1 MNTERAI
8 PGQRLIERF
17 IPKPEICRTHEI
29 LIHAPADIVFHAA
42 RDQDIGSH
50 PIIRGI
56 FRLREI
62 LLRAKRTA
70 ERASK
75 GLVADTL
82 ALGWGVLAERPGREI
97 VIGAVTQPWLPN
109 VTFLAIPADRFVAFN
124 VPDLVK
130 IAWTLEAEPLGPD
143 LTRFRTETR
152 VLATD
157 AAARVKFRRY
167 WNRVGLGVELIRV
180 LTLPMVRREAEHRAS
195 RLPEGSPRWQTR

>member
-1 MNTERAI
+1 MNTKRAA
-8 PGQRLIERF
+8 PDDRLIDRF
-17 IPKPEICRTHEI
+17 IPEPEIRSSHQI
-29 LIHAPADIVFHAA
+29 LVHAPADIVFDVA
-42 RDQDIGSH
+42 RDQDLGSH

-62 LLRAKRTA
+62 LLRAKPTA
-70 ERASK
+70 ERRSK

-82 ALGWGVLAERPGREI
+82 ALGWGVLAERPGRE
-97 VIGAVTQPWLPN
+97 VAIGAVTQPWLPN
-109 VTFLAIPADRFVAFN
+109 VTFRAIPADQFVAFN
-124 VPDLVK
+124 EPDLVK

-152 VLATD
+152 VLTTD

-180 LTLPMVRREAEHRAS
+180 LTLPMVRREAERRA
-195 RLPEGSPRWQTR
+195 RRMPEGSPRWQTR